1 VQRRQNTQGDTA
13 PRPPAGIRPSAS
25 TGQSGWGGW
34 R

>member
-13 PRPPAGIRPSAS
+13 PRSPAGIRPSAS